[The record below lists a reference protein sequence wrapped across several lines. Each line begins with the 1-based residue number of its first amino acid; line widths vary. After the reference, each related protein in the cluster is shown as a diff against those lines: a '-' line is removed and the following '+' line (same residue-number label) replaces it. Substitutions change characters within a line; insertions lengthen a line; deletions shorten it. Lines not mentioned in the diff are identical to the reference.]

1 MKEVNALNCGREND
15 LIAFLYGELNDDES
29 HTFRRHL
36 HDCAACGAEFASF
49 QQVRESVVAWR
60 DESLGGV
67 LQVADSSPTRVVVE
81 KPSALAAWRQF
92 FNLAPLWMKGA
103 VAVASIL
110 LCLFAGL
117 AIARLRDT
125 PPAVIV
131 TDHSSSEEQIN
142 ARVESRVQEE
152 VKRRVQEEVDRFK
165 NSTASQ
171 PASTTVE
178 NTAAKRNSWRQAAN
192 RLSVASNSPT
202 QKARRPLSKTEREQL
217 AADLRLVSAKN
228 ESDIDL
234 LDDGINQ

>member
-1 MKEVNALNCGREND
+1 LRE
-15 LIAFLYGELNDDES
+15 
-29 HTFRRHL
+29 
-36 HDCAACGAEFASF
+36 
-49 QQVRESVVAWR
+49 
-60 DESLGGV
+60 
-67 LQVADSSPTRVVVE
+67 
-81 KPSALAAWRQF
+81 
-92 FNLAPLWMKGA
+92 
-103 VAVASIL
+103 
-110 LCLFAGL
+110 
-117 AIARLRDT
+117 T